1 MYLCLLS
8 NLRKSTYLFLFCTN
22 IYRNFSFLGKII
34 EIIQRDGG
42 VANVF
47 CSFYKKSKEIFNV
60 FFIIFSFVPYSAY
73 FCRALGLY

>member
-47 CSFYKKSKEIFNV
+47 CSFYKKKAKRYLM
-60 FFIIFSFVPYSAY
+60 FF
-73 FCRALGLY
+73 